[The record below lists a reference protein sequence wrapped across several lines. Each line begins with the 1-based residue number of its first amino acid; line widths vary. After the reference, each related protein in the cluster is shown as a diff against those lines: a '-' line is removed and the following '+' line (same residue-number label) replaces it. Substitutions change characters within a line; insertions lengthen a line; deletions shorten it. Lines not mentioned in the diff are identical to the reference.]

1 MRFPDDPECVVALLD
16 ESERLTWLGNQ
27 WAASKNNNP
36 VSAQLCFRK
45 CWAYA
50 LAAAWLRS

>member
-1 MRFPDDPECVVALLD
+1 MVALLD

-36 VSAQLCFRK
+36 VSTELCFQK
-45 CWAYA
+45 AWAFN